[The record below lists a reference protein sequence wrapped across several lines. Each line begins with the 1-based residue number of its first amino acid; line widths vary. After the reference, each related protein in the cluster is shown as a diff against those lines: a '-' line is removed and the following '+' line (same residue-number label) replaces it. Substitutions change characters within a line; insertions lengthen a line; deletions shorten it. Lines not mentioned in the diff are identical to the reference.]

1 MQVVPIPENEAERLQ
16 ELYSF
21 ELLDT
26 AYDEEFDDLVKLASQ
41 ICNKPITT
49 LTLMDSAKQWIKAKV
64 GIDVSETD
72 RETAFCA
79 HTILQNDVLEVPD
92 TTQDV
97 RFENNPMVTGEP
109 NLRFYAGV
117 PLQTRNGYN
126 IGSLCVIDT
135 KPGQLTNEQNF
146 ALKVLAKQAMKI
158 MEFRLTNKQLQHS
171 LVVQNRIISIVAHDV
186 RNPMASLKSIL
197 ELKEQDIITA
207 EEADEMLAIS
217 SKQLGAT
224 IEMVNNLVDWGKLQ
238 MKYKKP
244 LKEEIQLHST
254 IENVIATAEIAFSLK
269 SNTFINQVPETLM
282 VTSDNQLVQFL
293 LRNLITNANKFT
305 ENGTIAVGAQL
316 LHNYFTIT
324 VVDTGIGMMETTV
337 ANLFNTHKNYAM
349 PGTKDELGSGL
360 GLVLM
365 KEYLDNIGGQI
376 TITSTEG
383 VGTTVRLQLP
393 IL

>member
-1 MQVVPIPENEAERLQ
+1 MQVAPLPENETERLQ

-26 AYDEEFDDLVKLASQ
+26 AYDQEFDEIVKLASQ

-49 LTLMDSAKQWIKAKV
+49 LTLIDSAKQWIKAKV
-64 GIDVSETD
+64 GIDVTETD
-72 RETAFCA
+72 RETAFCS
-79 HTILQNDVLEVPD
+79 HTILQNEVFEIPD
-92 TTQDV
+92 TQLDP
-97 RFENNPMVTGEP
+97 RFENHPMVTSGP
-109 NLRFYAGV
+109 NVRFYAGV
-117 PLQTRNGYN
+117 PLHTNNGYN
-126 IGSLCVIDT
+126 IGSLCVIDSVPGKLT
-135 KPGQLTNEQNF
+135 KEQGF
-146 ALKVLAKQAMKI
+146 ALQVLAKQAMKI
-158 MEFRLTNKQLQHS
+158 MEFRVTNKQLQHS
-171 LVVQNRIISIVAHDV
+171 LAVQNRIISIVAHDV

-197 ELKEQDIITA
+197 ELKEQDIITT

-244 LKEEIQLHST
+244 LKETIPLHST

-269 SNTFINQVPETLM
+269 NNTFINQVPESLV
-282 VTSDNQLVQFL
+282 VTCDNQLVQFL

-305 ENGTIAVGAQL
+305 ENGSIAVGAQVADDK
-316 LHNYFTIT
+316 FSIT
-324 VVDTGIGMMETTV
+324 VVDTGVGMMETTV
-337 ANLFNTHKNYAM
+337 ANLFNTHKNFAM

-376 TITSTEG
+376 TIKSTEG
-383 VGTTVRLQLP
+383 IGTSVTLELP
-393 IL
+393 SM